1 MKTEMGFGIL
11 KGVLIG
17 LILFITLVKPALGST
32 RRYNF
37 EIKLQKVNRLCQE
50 KSIVTVNGQF
60 PGPQITAVEGDR
72 LIITVINH
80 VEYNVTIHWHGIRQ
94 VRSAWADGTAYI
106 TQCPIQTGQKF
117 VYDFSTEGH
126 TGTLFWHAHITW
138 LRVTLYG
145 PLIIL
150 PKKNVPYPF
159 PKPYG
164 EVPILLGEW
173 WKSDTEASLAHVL
186 HTGGGPEVSDAFTI
200 NGLPG
205 ISNACSDKDAYKLRV
220 EPGKTYLL
228 RLING
233 ALNSD
238 FFFGIANH
246 TLTVVEADAVYTK
259 QFETDIIVISPGQ
272 TTNVL
277 LKTKQYYPNASFLI
291 VAKPHPFGRVEF
303 NGNSTAGI
311 LQYGQPKST
320 LPLLS
325 PEMPDYFDY
334 DYANNYCSKL
344 RSLSEVK
351 VAKKVDKYYFFTVGL
366 GVNECPEDQTCQ
378 GLLGGKM
385 AGPIN
390 NVTFLHPKTA
400 LLEAHYSN
408 KSEGVYT
415 TDFPENPPFEFNY
428 TGNPPSNISM
438 ATRETRLVELAYGTS
453 VQVVIQGTSVVTPET
468 HPFHLHGFDFYVVGR
483 GLGNFDPI
491 KDTPMFN
498 LVDPSKRN
506 TVNMAPG
513 GWVAI
518 RFVAD
523 NPGVWLMHCHLEIH
537 SSWGMEMAWV
547 VRDGERQDQKLPP
560 PPLDLPKC

>member
-186 HTGGGPEVSDAFTI
+186 HTGGAPEVSDAFTI

-238 FFFGIANH
+238 FFF
-246 TLTVVEADAVYTK
+246 
-259 QFETDIIVISPGQ
+259 
-272 TTNVL
+272 
-277 LKTKQYYPNASFLI
+277 
-291 VAKPHPFGRVEF
+291 
-303 NGNSTAGI
+303 
-311 LQYGQPKST
+311 KST

-344 RSLSEVK
+344 RSLSEVN